1 MSIQERLNR
10 LDKIE
15 MEIYRSLT
23 PYLQLYQAIKNNNLL
38 RAEDVIARKHSI
50 EAIARRWNMSLDL
63 ATESFDLA
71 HQSANEKKENKWT
84 RQSNKF

>member
-1 MSIQERLNR
+1 MSVEQRLNR

-38 RAEDVIARKHSI
+38 RAEDEIARKHSI

-71 HQSANEKKENKWT
+71 HQSAEKKKEGKNE
-84 RQSNKF
+84 